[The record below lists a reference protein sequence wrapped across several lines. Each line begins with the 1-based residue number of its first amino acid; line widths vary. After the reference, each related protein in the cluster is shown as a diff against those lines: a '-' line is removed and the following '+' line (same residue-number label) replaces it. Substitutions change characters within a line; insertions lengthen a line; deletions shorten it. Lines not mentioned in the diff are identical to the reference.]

1 MPIPLPTLPDT
12 YQEDTYAGLLRHLPN
27 NWFHELTDRE
37 GALYPLLWGL
47 AGVLAQ
53 TRVAYEEAQKAAIPM
68 TSGGPWLSLH
78 LKSIGLDRAIYE
90 TDEQA
95 KERYQWEFKQT
106 RNTREGLLRTIA
118 HRTGLEPPQIRLEGD
133 RADGK
138 TGQFRIVIDD
148 RDQPWTEVDL
158 GFVGELIRRYV
169 ANGIIPGL
177 RTRLQCLLAQPLPP
191 WQFYHQF
198 PTSYTTQGPI
208 WERPA
213 FTTNLRLD
221 FSQNLFAQVS
231 DVEWRENRDRLRKLH
246 SDSLSGGA
254 PGAFFL
260 YLSDPGECPYLVCDY
275 QLNLVTTDPDATF
288 PDRQWFP
295 DGYQFHFDFPKLIQ
309 VQGDFIA
316 PFLEVPQGPLAQAA
330 TPVPLTSLENL
341 PNWIGSTS
349 QGSDRVTEYRGIDFS
364 RLQITGFADTAPPS
378 GLPAHNSPE
387 LTAMRSGPWQLA
399 IGAGD
404 VRWGNFPPQGNNFVS
419 VPTVLEPASIWWT
432 DEAGDA
438 RSPSAIFDGENV
450 YLAIEYFMSAGQ
462 ARTIREVELRLQ
474 GQRINYR
481 RISLPVDE
489 DVNVGLIFK
498 VRGVLTPPTTPTL
511 PSVSS
516 LLAQSGVRLLANSG
530 NSLILVNN

>member
-1 MPIPLPTLPDT
+1 VPTPLPALPDT
-12 YQEDTYAGLLRHLPN
+12 YQEETYAGLLRHLPN
-27 NWFHELTDRE
+27 QWFHELTDRQ

-47 AGVLAQ
+47 SGVLAQ
-53 TRVAYEEAQKAAIPM
+53 ARVAYEEAQKAAIPM

-78 LKSIGLDRAIYE
+78 LKSIGLDRDIYE

-118 HRTGLEPPQIRLEGD
+118 HRTGLEAPHIRLEGD

-148 RDQPWTEVDL
+148 RDQPWSEIDL

-213 FTTNLRLD
+213 FTTILRLD
-221 FSQNLFAQVS
+221 FAQNLFAQVS

-246 SDSLSGGA
+246 GDSLAGGA

-275 QLNLVTTDPDATF
+275 TLNLVTTDLNATF
-288 PDRQWFP
+288 PTRQWFA
-295 DGYQFHFDFPKLIQ
+295 DGYQFHFNFPRLVQ
-309 VQGDFIA
+309 TQGDFTA
-316 PFLEVPQGPLAQAA
+316 PYFEVPQGPLAQAA

-341 PNWIGSTS
+341 PNWIGSTDP
-349 QGSDRVTEYRGIDFS
+349 GNNFVTEYRGVDFS
-364 RLQITGFADTAPPS
+364 RLQITSFADITPPS
-378 GLPAHNSPE
+378 GLPANNSPE

-399 IGAGD
+399 IGEGD
-404 VRWGNFPPQGNNFVS
+404 VRWGDYPPQGNTFISTPEIIN
-419 VPTVLEPASIWWT
+419 PASIWWT

-438 RSPSAIFDGENV
+438 RSPTAIFNGENV
-450 YLAIEYFMSAGQ
+450 YLAIEYFMTSGR
-462 ARTIREVELRLQ
+462 ARTLREVELRLQ
-474 GQRINYR
+474 GVSINYR
-481 RISLPVDE
+481 RIGLPIDE

-498 VRGVLTPPTTPTL
+498 VRGVMTAPAPPVLPTGQ
-511 PSVSS
+511 SI
-516 LLAQSGVRLLANSG
+516 LAQSGPSLLGNSG
-530 NSLILVNN
+530 SSILVSS